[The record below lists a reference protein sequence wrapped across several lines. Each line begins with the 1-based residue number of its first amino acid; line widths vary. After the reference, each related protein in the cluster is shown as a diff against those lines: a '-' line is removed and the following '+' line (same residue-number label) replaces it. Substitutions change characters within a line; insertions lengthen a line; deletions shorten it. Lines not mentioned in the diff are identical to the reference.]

1 MANLKNIN
9 FITMNRLIATFLALV
24 FLFSCGVP
32 KEQFAALQNEHQKT
46 LEELA
51 KAKQS
56 LAELKVES
64 GSLKDKVAYLVKG
77 NEDKLEQLGNY
88 AVLSKTAAE
97 NMNNTLKQLS
107 EKDAYIQRLR
117 EASTRIDSLNLAV
130 AANLKSVL
138 QNGLND
144 EDIQVKVEKT
154 VVYISIADKLLFK
167 SGSYKVSKRST
178 DILSKVADVVNARP
192 DLNVMVE
199 GHTDDKMI
207 IAPKALMNDN
217 WDLSVSR
224 AAAIVRIL
232 QNKFNVA
239 PERLI
244 AAGRSKYIPLVEND
258 SKENRARNRRTK
270 IIILPKLEEFF
281 KLLESK

>member
-1 MANLKNIN
+1 MNKL
-9 FITMNRLIATFLALV
+9 ITVFSVSV

-32 KEQFAALQNEHQKT
+32 KEQFAALQNQHQKT
-46 LEELA
+46 LKELA
-51 KAKQS
+51 KAKEELSKLQ
-56 LAELKVES
+56 AEN
-64 GSLKDKVAYLVKG
+64 GSLKDKAAYLAKG
-77 NEDKLEQLGNY
+77 NETQLEQLGNY
-88 AVLSKTAAE
+88 AVLSKKASE
-97 NMNNTLKQLS
+97 NLNNTLKQLS
-107 EKDAYIQRLR
+107 QKDAYIQRLK
-117 EASTRIDSLNLAV
+117 EASTRIDSLNLAL
-130 AANLKSVL
+130 AANLKSAL

-167 SGSYKVSKRST
+167 SGSYKVSKRSSE
-178 DILSKVADVVNARP
+178 ILSKVADIVNARP

-207 IAPKALMNDN
+207 ISPKELMRDN
-217 WDLSVSR
+217 WDLSVNR
-224 AAAIVRIL
+224 AAAIVKIL

-244 AAGRSKYIPLVEND
+244 AAGRSKYLPLVEND
-258 SKENRARNRRTK
+258 TKENRYRNRRTK

-281 KLLESK
+281 KLLEPNK